1 MFSRKQQYILRVISF
16 SMGFWSHSGK
26 TTMFDFKEKV
36 VLITGASYGLGEHF
50 AYDFARAGADL
61 ILTARSVQQLEEV
74 GARCREMGSR
84 VAVIPGDVS
93 VEADVKNVIS
103 SGIEALGKIDVLIN
117 NAGIADARGVAAEQF
132 DSETFNR
139 ILGVDLVGAF
149 YYARD
154 CGRHMLERGSG
165 SIVNI
170 CSIMASGGNENN
182 VIGYT
187 AAKGG
192 LLNMTIQMG
201 VEWADRGVRVN
212 SVSPGFIVTEM
223 TRPMLEA
230 MGIDKWISSRTPMR
244 RVGEA
249 QEVTNAVM
257 FLASDL
263 ASYITGVDL
272 LVDGGTNASNG
283 TFQIP
288 PIHHEWNTD
297 TPMVPTGYVPV
308 QPRPDWYQALEAG
321 VPGVHYPIPS
331 EDENS

>member
-1 MFSRKQQYILRVISF
+1 
-16 SMGFWSHSGK
+16 
-26 TTMFDFKEKV
+26 MFDFSNKI
-36 VLITGASYGLGEHF
+36 VLITGASYGLGEQF
-50 AYDFARAGADL
+50 AYSFAEAGGDL
-61 ILTARSVQQLEEV
+61 ILTARSEDLLEGV
-74 GARCREMGSR
+74 AAKCREMGR
-84 VAVIPGDVS
+84 AVTVVAGDVS
-93 VEADVKNVIS
+93 NEEDVKKVIAK
-103 SGIEALGKIDVLIN
+103 GIEDHGRIDVLIN
-117 NAGIADARGVAAEQF
+117 NAGIADPRGVAAEQF
-132 DSETFNR
+132 DAETFNH
-139 ILGVDLVGAF
+139 ILAVDLVGAF

-154 CGRHMLERGSG
+154 CGHHMLTRGSG
-165 SIVNI
+165 AIVNI
-170 CSIMASGGNENN
+170 CSILASGGNENN

-192 LLNMTIQMG
+192 LLNLTYQMG

-212 SVSPGFIVTEM
+212 AVSPGFIVTEM

-288 PIHHEWNTD
+288 PIHHEWNVD
-297 TPMVPTGYVPV
+297 TPMVPTSYEPV
-308 QPRPDWYQALEAG
+308 QPRPDWYQALQGG
-321 VPGVHYPIPS
+321 VPGVHYPFP
-331 EDENS
+331 EDGDN